1 VVCRQA
7 KKFGVQLDMNHPFLG
22 ASAAHAAVF
31 AIQRIV
37 WPYFTAIFLTLI
49 GLVKIFQHDLPRAK
63 GFDKAL
69 VFGPLFL
76 AMPVAVFGTDH
87 FTFPDVVAGMV
98 PRFIPFHVFWVYF
111 VGLALIAGGV
121 SIILDIYSVLAAALL
136 SATIFSFVLLISVPA
151 VASDPHNRFLLAVML
166 RDLSFS
172 GGALACAVARGSS
185 WPSSMRQRLAMGARY
200 MISIPS
206 IFFGIEQFLHPH
218 FVPVIPLDRQMP
230 PWMPG
235 QALIAYVTG
244 AVMIAAGLCIALH
257 WRSRLAATW
266 LGIVTFAIVLLVYVP
281 LLVDSFPS
289 VGTGLNYFADTLAFS
304 GAALLF
310 ASALPKE
317 SGSR

>member
-1 VVCRQA
+1 
-7 KKFGVQLDMNHPFLG
+7 MNHPFVA
-22 ASAAHAAVF
+22 ASAAHTAAF
-31 AIQRIV
+31 AISRIV
-37 WPYFTAIFLTLI
+37 WPYFTAIVLTLI
-49 GLVKIFQHDLPRAK
+49 GLVKIFQHDLPHAK
-63 GFDKAL
+63 RLDKAL

-111 VGLALIAGGV
+111 VGLALIAAGI
-121 SIILDIYSVLAAALL
+121 SIILDIYSVLAATLL
-136 SATIFSFVLLISVPA
+136 SATIFSFVLLISAPA
-151 VASDPHNRFLLAVML
+151 VVSDPHNRFVLAVML

-172 GGALACAVARGSS
+172 GGALACAVVRGS
-185 WPSSMRQRLAMGARY
+185 WPSSTRHRLVMVARY
-200 MISIPS
+200 AISIPS
-206 IFFGIEQFLHPH
+206 VVFGIEQLLHPH

-230 PWMPG
+230 PWMPV
-235 QALIAYVTG
+235 QALIGYVTG
-244 AVMIAAGLCIALH
+244 ALMIAAGLCIALH
-257 WRSRLAATW
+257 WRSRFAATW

-304 GAALLF
+304 GAALLL

-317 SGSR
+317 TGSR